1 MIPVLALLLATLAP
15 SHAYQNYRDPYNDPL
30 YPDMEVMDC
39 NGTVSLK
46 HGHSIAIESEN
57 FSNGN
62 LPSYSACTWKI
73 KVPAK
78 SEVSTYCDK
87 VLLSP
92 GFTSLKL
99 KSTYTNMTAYAGTA
113 LETITTKRRRTLKF
127 EFKSFSEF
135 DEAQMGMR
143 CYVSVDP
150 MEKSPAHTS
159 LSLSCGCGLPNKSNR
174 LVGGTPAGDHEYPW
188 LVGLVSDAHWA
199 ATNPRKPYCGGTL
212 ISDRHVLTTYSCIT
226 FDFDSNFNNV
236 PDPSR
241 MGVLI
246 GEDRLDNNDQDG
258 QFPLYNVSS
267 VALDPL
273 YDSITS
279 FNDLAILTLAAPV
292 PLSSSPFHRVAPAC
306 LPATAGDNYSGRDAV
321 VAGWGATETDSD
333 AWTNDFAS
341 NTVQVQYSTVQYRQ

>member
-1 MIPVLALLLATLAP
+1 MSPVLALLLATLAP
-15 SHAYQNYRDPYNDPL
+15 SHAYQTYRDPYNDPL

-99 KSTYTNMTAYAGTA
+99 KSTYTNMTAYTGTA

-135 DEAQMGMR
+135 DESHMGMR

-150 MEKSPAHTS
+150 MEESPAHTS

-174 LVGGTPAGDHEYPW
+174 LVGGTAAGDHEYPW

-212 ISDRHVLTTYSCIT
+212 ISDRHVLTTHSCVH
-226 FDFDSNFNNV
+226 FHPGFPD

-246 GEDRLDNNDQDG
+246 GEDRLDNNDQD
-258 QFPLYNVSS
+258 
-267 VALDPL
+267 
-273 YDSITS
+273 
-279 FNDLAILTLAAPV
+279 
-292 PLSSSPFHRVAPAC
+292 
-306 LPATAGDNYSGRDAV
+306 
-321 VAGWGATETDSD
+321 
-333 AWTNDFAS
+333 
-341 NTVQVQYSTVQYRQ
+341 